1 MNAQIDQYLP
11 LPITQLA
18 RQTAKEFANQLTDEI
33 TARQVYFNTL
43 AVWVAN
49 DYLQMLGIETD
60 LTASDSWNRVLRVAA
75 DVADLKITELGHL
88 ECRPV
93 QPGEKVCQIPP
104 EVWSDRIGY
113 LAIRIEESEK
123 TATLLGFSATAGTG
137 ELVINELQSI
147 EGLIHHLERLKNPIE
162 TKLREWIQNLQDAG
176 WQTVDDII
184 NTFGLPTTSLA
195 YRSRMTD
202 NLAPMARRAKVINL
216 GLLLGDVQVTV
227 IIKFLPE
234 RNGDTDIQLQVHP
247 LKAQFLPHHLQ
258 LSLLDS
264 SEATLLTAEARSADN
279 WIQLEFNGEWG
290 DAFIIKIS
298 LGDVSWQEQFTI

>member
-18 RQTAKEFANQLTDEI
+18 RQTAEEFANQLTDE
-33 TARQVYFNTL
+33 TAARQVYFNTL

-49 DYLQMLGIETD
+49 DYLQMLGIDTD
-60 LTASDSWNRVLRVAA
+60 LTASDSWHPILRVAA
-75 DVADLKITELGHL
+75 DVADLKITDLGHL

-93 QPGEKVCQIPP
+93 QPGEEVCEIPP
-104 EVWSDRIGY
+104 EVWSDRLGY

-123 TATLLGFSATAGTG
+123 TATLLGFAKTAGTG

-147 EGLIHHLERLKNPIE
+147 EVLIHHLELLKNPIE
-162 TKLREWIQNLQDAG
+162 IKLREWIQNLQNAG
-176 WQTVDDII
+176 WQTVEDII
-184 NTFGLPTTSLA
+184 NTFNLPATSLA
-195 YRSRMTD
+195 YRSRSAD
-202 NLAPMARRAKVINL
+202 NLAPMVRRAKVINL
-216 GLLLGDVQVTV
+216 GLLLENIQVTLIV
-227 IIKFLPE
+227 KFLPV
-234 RNGDTDIQLQVHP
+234 RNGNTDIQLRLHS
-247 LKAQFLPHHLQ
+247 LKAQFLPPHLQ

-264 SEATLLTAEARSADN
+264 SEATLLTIESRSADN

-290 DAFIIKIS
+290 DVFMIKIS

>member
-18 RQTAKEFANQLTDEI
+18 RQTAEEFANQLTDEI

-49 DYLQMLGIETD
+49 DYLQMLGIDTD
-60 LTASDSWNRVLRVAA
+60 LTASDSWNRILRVAA
-75 DVADLKITELGHL
+75 DVADLKITGLGHL

-93 QPGEKVCQIPP
+93 QPGEGVCEVPP
-104 EVWSDRIGY
+104 EVWSDRLGY

-123 TATLLGFSATAGTG
+123 TATLLGFAKTAGTG
-137 ELVINELQSI
+137 ELIINELQSI
-147 EGLIHHLERLKNPIE
+147 EVLIHHLEELKNPIE

-176 WQTVDDII
+176 WQTVEDII
-184 NTFGLPTTSLA
+184 RTFDLPATSLA
-195 YRSRMTD
+195 YRSRSAD

-216 GLLLGDVQVTV
+216 GLLLDNIQITL

-247 LKAQFLPHHLQ
+247 LKAQFLPPHLQ

-279 WIQLEFNGEWG
+279 WIQLEFNGDWG
-290 DAFIIKIS
+290 DAFIIKIN